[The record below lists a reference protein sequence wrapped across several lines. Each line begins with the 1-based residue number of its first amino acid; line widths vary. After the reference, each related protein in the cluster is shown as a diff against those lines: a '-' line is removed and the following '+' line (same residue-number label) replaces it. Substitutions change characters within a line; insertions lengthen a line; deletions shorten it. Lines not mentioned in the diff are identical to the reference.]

1 MRIVIDTNVFM
12 SALYFGGNPL
22 KVVNLM
28 QENRFDVFATP
39 DIINEYNEVY
49 YRLEKKAGKK
59 ANKFVLD
66 NILHYLNVI
75 PDSNSIMASRDK
87 EDDKFLNC
95 AVNCKALYIVSG
107 DKDLLVLKECRGV
120 KIVTVNEFLQ
130 LFLAWFFSEGYAKL
144 AYSN

>member
-12 SALYFGGNPL
+12 FALYFGGNPL

-49 YRLEKKAGKK
+49 YRLENKTGKK

-66 NILHYLNVI
+66 NILHYLKSSLTLI
-75 PDSNSIMASRDK
+75 QSWLLEIKKMIS
-87 EDDKFLNC
+87 FLIVQLT
-95 AVNCKALYIVSG
+95 AKLYI
-107 DKDLLVLKECRGV
+107 
-120 KIVTVNEFLQ
+120 
-130 LFLAWFFSEGYAKL
+130 
-144 AYSN
+144 

>member
-107 DKDLLVLKECRGV
+107 DKDLLALKECRGV

-130 LFLAWFFSEGYAKL
+130 LFLA
-144 AYSN
+144 